1 MGRRKKGGN
10 IVNEYLFMTTNISTQ
25 PNIDPMYEEIGIIHQ
40 TETAAINLLRGA
52 VTNFANVFGA
62 KGIDTKIYDELRNTL
77 LDKIEKQ
84 VKEISDK
91 SKLTLKVSNLR
102 MDIDIQEAQLIMTA
116 YGTLM
121 SQKTPKK

>member
-40 TETAAINLLRGA
+40 TETAGINIIRGVA
-52 VTNFANVFGA
+52 TDLANVFGA

-84 VKEISDK
+84 LNQMKNSG
-91 SKLTLKVSNLR
+91 LTLKVSNLR

>member
-1 MGRRKKGGN
+1 MGRRKKGGES
-10 IVNEYLFMTTNISTQ
+10 VNEYLFMTTNISTQ

-40 TETAAINLLRGA
+40 TETAGINLLRGA

-62 KGIDTKIYDELRNTL
+62 SGIDTKIYDQLRNTL

-84 VKEISDK
+84 LNQMKNSG
-91 SKLTLKVSNLR
+91 LALKVSNLR